1 MERPITYLRSRLEHL
16 LSIDQESKP
25 RVYLQVFDAAE
36 IASLNYWLELLLSA
50 GIATLGLVLNS
61 PAVVIGAMLI
71 SPLMGPILAT
81 GLSLA
86 AADLYLG
93 IKSLLCLVLSLIAS
107 VGFSAMLVWLLP
119 FHSPTTEILS
129 RTQPNLL
136 DLGVALL
143 SGLAGSLVVCRG
155 GGGGGITALPGV
167 AIAVALMPPLCAV
180 GYGVGSGFS
189 TPIIYGAGLLFLT
202 NLVAITASAFLIF
215 YAIRMDS
222 ADVRMKIDYS
232 ILERASEERLYRV
245 LKKTPLLSG
254 FGHIGKLHWRLL
266 MLAVVFALLFVPLR
280 RSLLQLRDETT
291 ARGAVREAIRSLAP
305 SGSMLLQQ
313 VDLTAE
319 SVQVRLVVTAPVDRE
334 KIDEAEKRL
343 IRRTGKNATIAVSR
357 VTGEEDLARLRE
369 QLRTSAPPPPPR
381 DINEMRTELVARL
394 EPPLQEIWPSQ
405 TAPLVGYEI
414 GFNKEETVIRVRYQ
428 SRRVLEPTVEEML
441 SKVLQARLGVE
452 KLRLILE
459 RELPPRAARAPSP
472 ESSQRPPPR

>member
-1 MERPITYLRSRLEHL
+1 
-16 LSIDQESKP
+16 
-25 RVYLQVFDAAE
+25 
-36 IASLNYWLELLLSA
+36 
-50 GIATLGLVLNS
+50 
-61 PAVVIGAMLI
+61 
-71 SPLMGPILAT
+71 
-81 GLSLA
+81 
-86 AADLYLG
+86 
-93 IKSLLCLVLSLIAS
+93 
-107 VGFSAMLVWLLP
+107 
-119 FHSPTTEILS
+119 
-129 RTQPNLL
+129 
-136 DLGVALL
+136 
-143 SGLAGSLVVCRG
+143 
-155 GGGGGITALPGV
+155 
-167 AIAVALMPPLCAV
+167 
-180 GYGVGSGFS
+180 
-189 TPIIYGAGLLFLT
+189 
-202 NLVAITASAFLIF
+202 
-215 YAIRMDS
+215 
-222 ADVRMKIDYS
+222 
-232 ILERASEERLYRV
+232 
-245 LKKTPLLSG
+245 
-254 FGHIGKLHWRLL
+254 
-266 MLAVVFALLFVPLR
+266 
-280 RSLLQLRDETT
+280 
-291 ARGAVREAIRSLAP
+291 
-305 SGSMLLQQ
+305 MLLQQ

-459 RELPPRAARAPSP
+459 RELPPRAASAPSP